1 MMARF
6 HPFFALQTIVILLTW
21 LLIAAST
28 RAEER
33 AVRVVSLGGGVT
45 EIVYALGEEERL
57 VARDTTS
64 NYPESVEAL
73 PDVGYIRR
81 LSAEG
86 VLSVDPDLIIAD
98 EGAGPPEAVDLLKSA
113 SIPIVWVPDGY
124 SKEAVLTKIAVVSEA
139 LGVADKG
146 KTLADDLSAQI
157 DAAVNGTKDMRKKR
171 VLFVLSMAGGRI
183 MAAGTGTSADG
194 IITLAGGK
202 NAANAFEGWKPMT
215 DEAIIESGAEV
226 ILIMSGA
233 GDRATS
239 DEELFSHPAIA
250 ATPAGQNRTVLHMD
264 GMLLTGFSVRTA
276 EAIGDL
282 ANLLRQAGS

>member
-1 MMARF
+1 MARF
-6 HPFFALQTIVILLTW
+6 HPFFALQTIVILLAW
-21 LLIAAST
+21 LLIATST

-45 EIVYALGEEERL
+45 EIVYALGEEKRL

-124 SKEAVLTKIAVVSEA
+124 SKEAVLTKITVVSEA
-139 LGVADKG
+139 LGVAEKG

-202 NAANAFEGWKPMT
+202 NAASAFEGWKPMT

-226 ILIMSGA
+226 ILMMSGA

-250 ATPAGQNRTVLHMD
+250 ATPAGQNRTVLRMD

-276 EAIGDL
+276 EAIVDL
-282 ANLLRQAGS
+282 ASLLRQAGS

>member
-6 HPFFALQTIVILLTW
+6 HPFFALQTIVILLAW
-21 LLIAAST
+21 LLIATST

-98 EGAGPPEAVDLLKSA
+98 EGAGPPEAVELLKSA

-124 SKEAVLTKIAVVSEA
+124 SKEAVLTKITVVSEA
-139 LGVADKG
+139 LGVAEKG

-202 NAANAFEGWKPMT
+202 NAASAFEGWKPMT

-226 ILIMSGA
+226 ILMMSGA

-250 ATPAGQNRTVLHMD
+250 ATPAGQNRTVLRMD